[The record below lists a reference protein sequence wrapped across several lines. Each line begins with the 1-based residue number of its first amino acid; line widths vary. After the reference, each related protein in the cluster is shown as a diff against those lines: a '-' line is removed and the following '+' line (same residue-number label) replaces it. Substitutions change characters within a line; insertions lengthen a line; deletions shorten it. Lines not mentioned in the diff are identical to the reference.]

1 MKSMATSKMQTVAW
15 HLEEVVKLVK
25 AMELNNWI
33 KAVIML
39 AKLSKTINRLTP
51 VFSFLS
57 MTTTAATLTTRV
69 RAQMSR
75 LAQM

>member
-15 HLEEVVKLVK
+15 LLEEVVKVVK

-39 AKLSKTINRLTP
+39 AKLSKTIN
-51 VFSFLS
+51 
-57 MTTTAATLTTRV
+57 
-69 RAQMSR
+69 
-75 LAQM
+75 